1 MKSNALKY
9 IAIGIG
15 TFFGGKYLLSLNR
28 ARNKILTIVTGKKDK
43 ITAQGIS
50 LLLSYNIKNPT
61 RVNMKM
67 TAPLIKLMFNGK
79 LLASSTMQ
87 DVDIPLS
94 AKDTSGRIVIKAFK
108 ETGEIST
115 KITIPWLS
123 VLSISPQLMTRLQ
136 SQDTNDKIKLDIET
150 ISQVYT
156 LAGDYP
162 LEEIT
167 TVEL

>member
-1 MKSNALKY
+1 MNAVKY

-15 TFFGGKYLLSLNR
+15 AFFGGRYILSLNR
-28 ARNKILTIVTGKKDK
+28 ARHKVLTIVTGKKDK

-50 LLLSYNIKNPT
+50 ILLSYNIKNPT
-61 RVNMKM
+61 RANMKM
-67 TAPLIKLMFNGK
+67 TAPLIKLLFNGK

-94 AKDTSGRIVIKAFK
+94 AKDSSGRIDIKAFK
-108 ETGEIST
+108 ETGEITT
-115 KITIPWLS
+115 KVLIPWLS

-136 SQDTNDKIKLDIET
+136 SQDPNDKIKLEIET

-162 LEEIT
+162 LEET
-167 TVEL
+167 TTIEL